1 MSESR
6 VCCVVR
12 RDGELL
18 VEEEFDAEAGERVFR
33 PLGRTVDDESAE
45 EAVVQEFS
53 TVLGVTLVGVSPLGT
68 YDGVRVFE
76 GDVEES
82 WPYAESGFTVYDPD
96 SGETARVCWLHVDD
110 FRKYGETLEPDGL
123 LDGLAGVA

>member
-6 VCCVVR
+6 VYCVVR
-12 RDGELL
+12 HDDELL

-33 PLGRTVDDESAE
+33 PLGRAVDGDSAESAVRE
-45 EAVVQEFS
+45 EFS
-53 TVLGVTLVGVSPLGT
+53 TVLGATLVGVSSLGT

-76 GDVEES
+76 GDVEEA

-96 SGETARVCWLHVDD
+96 SGETTRVCWLHVDD
-110 FRKYGETLEPDGL
+110 FRKYGETLEPEGL
-123 LDGLAGVA
+123 LDTL